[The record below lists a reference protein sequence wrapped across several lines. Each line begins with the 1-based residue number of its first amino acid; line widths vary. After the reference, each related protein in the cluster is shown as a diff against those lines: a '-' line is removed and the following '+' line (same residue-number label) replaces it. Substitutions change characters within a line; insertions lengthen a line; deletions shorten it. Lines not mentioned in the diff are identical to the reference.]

1 MRITLFLILGC
12 AVAGLV
18 WACGGATEQSVAEP
32 TPPPVDVEPQDA
44 ADTTETDA
52 TDGGAAAPA
61 ILACARLNQRAGMEI
76 NIEKIA
82 DAAAEKPADETASAP
97 APADEK
103 PADSGFV
110 GKGVQKGVLGTMK
123 GKKGP
128 TDFDHWKHQELGVKC
143 FKCHHKGAGRKSCGK
158 GTDCHKFNEVNAPA
172 ARTAFHKA
180 CNPCHKKKK
189 LAGGCDF
196 CHKPK
201 E

>member
-1 MRITLFLILGC
+1 MRIAFSLILGC
-12 AVAGLV
+12 ALAGLV
-18 WACGGATEQSVAEP
+18 WACGGVTEQPVSEP
-32 TPPPVDVEPQDA
+32 TPPPVDVEPQDLD
-44 ADTTETDA
+44 DTTEADA
-52 TDGGAAAPA
+52 TDGGAATD
-61 ILACARLNQRAGMEI
+61 
-76 NIEKIA
+76 EKPVEETA
-82 DAAAEKPADETASAP
+82 DEKPADETASAP

-143 FKCHHKGAGRKSCGK
+143 YKCHHKGAGRRTCGK
-158 GTDCHKFNEVNAPA
+158 GADCHKFREVNAPS
-172 ARTAFHKA
+172 ARTAYHKA
-180 CNPCHKKKK
+180 CIPCHKKKK
-189 LAGGCDF
+189 LSGGCDY